1 MADDSGAVIDH
12 PLPRT
17 MQRLNILLFDALL
30 WDEGN
35 VGLTCGRT
43 SMVRISRF
51 AFCRVDAPA
60 CSKRFQVL
68 HQRIPFGVGQTGAND
83 AIR

>member
-1 MADDSGAVIDH
+1 
-12 PLPRT
+12 

-43 SMVRISRF
+43 NGLGIITIS
-51 AFCRVDAPA
+51 
-60 CSKRFQVL
+60 
-68 HQRIPFGVGQTGAND
+68 
-83 AIR
+83 